1 MKNLALA
8 GLIKRAAEDIAEK
21 EHSSADPSLVD
32 RLVMGPL
39 ANNVAREAEVTGG
52 AGLKGYLYPTLA
64 GAGGAALGGLGGAL
78 LGDYMD
84 WNDDQKALAG
94 LIGSGLGGALGLKGG
109 IAGRN
114 AYMEKKHPG
123 FTTPDITVGAHAQ
136 RDVGGTLGSGAGAI
150 SGGLLGAL
158 GGGGLGFLVALAANA
173 ADPDADELKAGAGI
187 GAGIGGSLGV
197 LGGGVLGNLYGQDV
211 ADTWRQKREAKE
223 KKGQEKKASSNGMGS
238 ALGALAAAGLLAG
251 GAYGVHR
258 LMNSDTVKDYLAEQ
272 ADNASMLPETLSTAA
287 GVGVGAGGAYG
298 AGKALKPF
306 VAKLDDADERLAVVN
321 PFKQDY
327 DKSVTALTDAEKK
340 MLKGYKLTSQ
350 DDLSKQLLRSDIS
363 PALKAAINNK
373 AMLQHMMKTI
383 SGKSTETLASKW
395 YNPVAKFLSKNK
407 KFAIPGAAL
416 AAGAGALGLHNLID

>member
-114 AYMEKKHPG
+114 AYMEKKYPG

-173 ADPDADELKAGAGI
+173 TDPDADELKAGAGI
-187 GAGIGGSLGV
+187 GAGIGGSLGA

-223 KKGQEKKASSNGMGS
+223 KKGQEKKASSDGMGG

-258 LMNSDTVKDYLAEQ
+258 LMNSDTMKDYLAEQ
-272 ADNASMLPETLSTAA
+272 ADSKSILPETLSTAA
-287 GVGVGAGGAYG
+287 GAGIGAGGMYG
-298 AGKALKPF
+298 AGKLSDSIGKLNATKLENTINSKNKHIANINEAIADPNKVTAAMKHKLRMLKETKPDATLEDL
-306 VAKLDDADERLAVVN
+306 VKHLTGEVTGMQKQLPWAKLNQSGLG
-321 PFKQDY
+321 K
-327 DKSVTALTDAEKK
+327 AL
-340 MLKGYKLTSQ
+340 
-350 DDLSKQLLRSDIS
+350 
-363 PALKAAINNK
+363 
-373 AMLQHMMKTI
+373 
-383 SGKSTETLASKW
+383 
-395 YNPVAKFLSKNK
+395 KFLSKNK

>member
-52 AGLKGYLYPTLA
+52 AGLKGYLYPTLV

-94 LIGSGLGGALGLKGG
+94 LIGSGLGGVLGLKGG

-136 RDVGGTLGSGAGAI
+136 RSVGGTLGSGAGAV

-187 GAGIGGSLGV
+187 GAGIGGSLGAI
-197 LGGGVLGNLYGQDV
+197 GGGVLGNLYGQDV

-223 KKGQEKKASSNGMGS
+223 KKGQEKKASSDGMGS

-258 LMNSDTVKDYLAEQ
+258 LMNSDKVKDYLAEQ
-272 ADNASMLPETLSTAA
+272 VDSKSMLPETLSTTVGA
-287 GVGVGAGGAYG
+287 GIGAGGAYG
-298 AGKALKPF
+298 AGVVGDNIESKINRSQRLIQNADLMQKQLSDVYTPEDMPDEYAKKLKRLLTKSDKAKSLAQFGESGLGKAL
-306 VAKLDDADERLAVVN
+306 
-321 PFKQDY
+321 
-327 DKSVTALTDAEKK
+327 
-340 MLKGYKLTSQ
+340 
-350 DDLSKQLLRSDIS
+350 
-363 PALKAAINNK
+363 
-373 AMLQHMMKTI
+373 
-383 SGKSTETLASKW
+383 
-395 YNPVAKFLSKNK
+395 KFLSKNK
-407 KFAIPGAAL
+407 RFAIPGAAL
-416 AAGAGALGLHNLID
+416 AAGAGALGLHNMID

>member
-8 GLIKRAAEDIAEK
+8 GLIKRAAEDITEK
-21 EHSSADPSLVD
+21 EHSSADPSLID

-173 ADPDADELKAGAGI
+173 TDPDADELKEGAGI
-187 GAGIGGSLGV
+187 GAGIGGSLGA

-223 KKGQEKKASSNGMGS
+223 KKGQEKKASSDGMGG

-258 LMNSDTVKDYLAEQ
+258 LMNSDTIKDYLAER
-272 ADNASMLPETLSTAA
+272 ADNKSMLPETLSTAA
-287 GVGVGAGGAYG
+287 GAGIGAGGMYG
-298 AGKALKPF
+298 AGKLSDSIGKLNATRLENIINASNKRIAEVNEAIADTAKVDDAMTRRLKKLQRTMPN
-306 VAKLDDADERLAVVN
+306 AKLQDLADHLADNVN
-321 PFKQDY
+321 SRQ
-327 DKSVTALTDAEKK
+327 
-340 MLKGYKLTSQ
+340 
-350 DDLSKQLLRSDIS
+350 KQLSWAKLNQSGLGK
-363 PALKAAINNK
+363 AL
-373 AMLQHMMKTI
+373 
-383 SGKSTETLASKW
+383 
-395 YNPVAKFLSKNK
+395 KFLSKNK
-407 KFAIPGAAL
+407 KFAIPGAAV
-416 AAGAGALGLHNLID
+416 AAGAGAFGLHNLID

>member
-94 LIGSGLGGALGLKGG
+94 IIGSGLGGVLGLNGG

-114 AYMEKKHPG
+114 AYMEKNHPG

-136 RDVGGTLGSGAGAI
+136 RNAGGTLGSGAGAL

-173 ADPDADELKAGAGI
+173 TDPDADELKEGAGI
-187 GAGIGGSLGV
+187 GAGIGGSIGALS
-197 LGGGVLGNLYGQDV
+197 GGLLGNLYGQDM
-211 ADTWRQKREAKE
+211 ADAWRQKREAKE
-223 KKGQEKKASSNGMGS
+223 KKGQEKKASSDGMGG

-258 LMNSDTVKDYLAEQ
+258 LMNSDMVQEQ
-272 ADNASMLPETLSTAA
+272 ADNKSILPETLSTTA
-287 GVGVGAGGAYG
+287 GAGIGAGGAYG

-306 VAKLDDADERLAVVN
+306 VDKLDEADEMLATAK
-321 PFKQDY
+321 PFRQNY
-327 DKSVTALTDAEKK
+327 DKSVEALTDAEKK
-340 MLKGYKLTSQ
+340 ILKGYKLTSQ
-350 DDLSKQLLRSDIS
+350 DALNKQLLRSDIS

-373 AMLQHMMKTI
+373 AMLQHMMNTI

-395 YNPVAKFLSKNK
+395 YNPVVKFLSKNK

>member
-52 AGLKGYLYPTLA
+52 AGLKGYLYPTMA
-64 GAGGAALGGLGGAL
+64 GVGGAALGGLGGAL

-123 FTTPDITVGAHAQ
+123 FTTPDITVGAHMQ
-136 RDVGGTLGSGAGAI
+136 RGVGGTLGSGAGAV

-158 GGGGLGFLVALAANA
+158 GGGGLGFLIALAANA
-173 ADPDADELKAGAGI
+173 TDPDADELKAGAGI
-187 GAGIGGSLGV
+187 GAGIGGSLGA
-197 LGGGVLGNLYGQDV
+197 LGGGMLGNLYGQDI

-223 KKGQEKKASSNGMGS
+223 KKGQEKKASSDGMGS

-258 LMNSDTVKDYLAEQ
+258 LMNSDMIQEQ
-272 ADNASMLPETLSTAA
+272 ADNESMIPETLSTAA
-287 GVGVGAGGAYG
+287 GAGIGAGGMYG
-298 AGKALKPF
+298 AGAVGNNVESKINRSQRLIQEAERMQKQLNDVYTPEDMPDEYAKKLKRLLTKTDKAKSLAQFGESGLGKALK
-306 VAKLDDADERLAVVN
+306 
-321 PFKQDY
+321 
-327 DKSVTALTDAEKK
+327 
-340 MLKGYKLTSQ
+340 
-350 DDLSKQLLRSDIS
+350 
-363 PALKAAINNK
+363 
-373 AMLQHMMKTI
+373 
-383 SGKSTETLASKW
+383 
-395 YNPVAKFLSKNK
+395 FLNKNK

>member
-84 WNDDQKALAG
+84 WNDDQKALAS
-94 LIGSGLGGALGLKGG
+94 LIGSGLGGALGLNGG

-136 RDVGGTLGSGAGAI
+136 RNVGGTLGSGAGAI

-173 ADPDADELKAGAGI
+173 TDPDADELKAGAGI
-187 GAGIGGSLGV
+187 GAGIGGSLGAV
-197 LGGGVLGNLYGQDV
+197 GGGLLGNLYGQDV

-258 LMNSDTVKDYLAEQ
+258 LMNSDTVQDYLAEQ
-272 ADNASMLPETLSTAA
+272 ADKKSMLPETLSTTA
-287 GVGVGAGGAYG
+287 GAGVGAGGMYG
-298 AGKALKPF
+298 LGKFAPREETEISELLTKLRNEQKVRRALNASTPGHIVPYDGSKVKDVAKGIMHSVTEPRTLDELSDARKKLIGELKAGKTGLGKALK
-306 VAKLDDADERLAVVN
+306 
-321 PFKQDY
+321 
-327 DKSVTALTDAEKK
+327 
-340 MLKGYKLTSQ
+340 
-350 DDLSKQLLRSDIS
+350 
-363 PALKAAINNK
+363 
-373 AMLQHMMKTI
+373 
-383 SGKSTETLASKW
+383 
-395 YNPVAKFLSKNK
+395 FLGKNK

-416 AAGAGALGLHNLID
+416 AAGASALGLHNLID